1 MHRSLALYLPP
12 EDPEAFREY
21 YESTHV
27 PLVKSVPGLRAFRYS
42 FNVSAP
48 EGESPYFAV
57 SEAEWDDAQAMREA
71 LSNTPEGKAALTDIR
86 KYATGGAVVVDY
98 PIQEA

>member
-57 SEAEWDDAQAMREA
+57 SEVEWDDAQAYDEA
-71 LSNTPEGKAALTDIR
+71 LSPEGRKRWRTYGNTPR
-86 KYATGGAVVVDY
+86 
-98 PIQEA
+98 EAPSLSTTP